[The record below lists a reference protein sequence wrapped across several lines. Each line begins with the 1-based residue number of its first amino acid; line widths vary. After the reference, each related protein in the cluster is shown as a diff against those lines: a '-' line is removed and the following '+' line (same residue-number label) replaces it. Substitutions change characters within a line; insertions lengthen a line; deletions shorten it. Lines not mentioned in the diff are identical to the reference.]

1 MTFTQIPSKIEQM
14 LEFHEALPANFP
26 AVGVWMRTV
35 RLVQQIPNGVHVK
48 EPKIPRGT
56 LTLDL

>member
-14 LEFHEALPANFP
+14 LAFHEALPANFP
-26 AVGVWMRTV
+26 AVGFWMRTV

-48 EPKIPRGT
+48 EPKIPRGK
-56 LTLDL
+56 L